1 MLGPTNRTNIRQD
14 TNIDLPDDGGPQP
27 VLECPAVLDEE
38 LVLEDDVEGALE
50 LLVAG
55 LPGPDEVQHAV
66 QDVGVGVGEL
76 LQGPGQRGLC

>member
-1 MLGPTNRTNIRQD
+1 MLDQ
-14 TNIDLPDDGGPQP
+14 
-27 VLECPAVLDEE
+27 E

-50 LLVAG
+50 LLMAG

-76 LQGPGQRGLC
+76 LQGPGQRGLRRHSHLLINAR